1 MKDKKKTEERIDEI
15 NKQIGKNLLNFRMEG
30 GFARK
35 SLASKMGITHQQ
47 LTKYEDATNQIS
59 IARLFLLAKMCGR
72 DISYF
77 LSGIDDTLLE
87 EQINKVERIDLEII
101 KGLKK
106 IKDTNSK
113 YVINSLVKNLI
124 DRE

>member
-1 MKDKKKTEERIDEI
+1 MDKIEIDQWIDEI
-15 NKQIGKNLLNFRMEG
+15 NKQIGKNLLNFRIEI
-30 GFARK
+30 GFSRQI
-35 SLASKMGITHQQ
+35 LAPKMGITHQQ
-47 LTKYEDATNQIS
+47 LKKYEDATNQIS

-72 DISYF
+72 DITYF
-77 LSGIDDTLLE
+77 LSGIHDTPRE
-87 EQINKVERIDLEII
+87 EQINEVERIDLEII

-106 IKDTNSK
+106 IKDKNSK